1 MAMRNYE
8 DMKEIVIPK
17 EQEEMMNIICEAWEE
32 CHSLRTCTE
41 CKDRPKNFMRMAM
54 CTALKYTRKLVEA
67 GYTRQPTAD
76 VQEVRHG
83 KWLPI
88 KAWFDDDYSIES
100 NNERYQTGWKC
111 SLCGRIELIKE
122 PYCHCGAKM
131 DLEE

>member
-1 MAMRNYE
+1 MARYIDADIAHEMLLRGYIIN
-8 DMKEIVIPK
+8 DVPIV
-17 EQEEMMNIICEAWEE
+17 
-32 CHSLRTCTE
+32 
-41 CKDRPKNFMRMAM
+41 
-54 CTALKYTRKLVEA
+54 
-67 GYTRQPTAD
+67 D

-100 NNERYQTGWKC
+100 ENERYQTSWKC